1 MTWETEDGT
10 PMLVV
15 LATWALFIAIFLFG
29 VWVATLFVQ
38 TSWANTVY
46 VISMICAAISIF
58 ASLFNR
64 NRK

>member
-10 PMLVV
+10 PILVV
-15 LATWALFIAIFLFG
+15 LAAWALYIGIFLFG
-29 VWVATLFVQ
+29 VWVATVFVQ
-38 TSWANTVY
+38 TSWSNTVY
-46 VISMICAAISIF
+46 VISMLCTAISIF